1 MWIGFKTTL
10 KRTTVRIFQI
20 KSQNIFF
27 LFVKKTVFRKRIFM
41 LLLLR
46 KSITD
51 VPVHRDWGTFGILR
65 LSVGF
70 TWGAKFSNI
79 SLTGPVESNTAGM
92 GQVSNLWKKNGMGL
106 FKRVRQSEIGERDE
120 REGWRAKKL
129 MNENNGRGRLNKQM
143 NAREKLTK
151 KQTRSSEGA
160 NERRNEW
167 TNKKA
172 NERTN
177 EWTGASA
184 RMNVDE
190 RDDNRNV
197 QRNEQTEGQSHA
209 RLHART
215 YGWTKTEETKRRIGK
230 RIKRMKSWKATKAVN
245 NESYYEFTMPKT
257 YFATAFDRIPIL
269 LSLGG
274 IDECPAEVCTL
285 SSSVM

>member
-1 MWIGFKTTL
+1 M
-10 KRTTVRIFQI
+10 TVNRLQNNPETHYSAYFPNQI
-20 KSQNIFF
+20 KKHFF
-27 LFVKKTVFRKRIFM
+27 LFVKTTVFRKRILL

-215 YGWTKTEETKRRIGK
+215 HA
-230 RIKRMKSWKATKAVN
+230 RM
-245 NESYYEFTMPKT
+245 
-257 YFATAFDRIPIL
+257 D
-269 LSLGG
+269 
-274 IDECPAEVCTL
+274 
-285 SSSVM
+285 